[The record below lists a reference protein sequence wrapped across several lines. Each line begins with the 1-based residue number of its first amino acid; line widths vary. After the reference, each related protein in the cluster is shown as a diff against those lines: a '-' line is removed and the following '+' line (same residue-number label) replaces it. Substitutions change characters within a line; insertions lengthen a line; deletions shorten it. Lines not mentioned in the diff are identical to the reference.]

1 MENQPLEMD
10 GMIRSL
16 QGEPEKL
23 TPEVAVFSGCNVTNG
38 KARDPPRFRWKTR
51 FFQPNGVM

>member
-1 MENQPLEMD
+1 MD

-38 KARDPPRFRWKTR
+38 KAGPPGSVGKLVFSN
-51 FFQPNGVM
+51 QMG